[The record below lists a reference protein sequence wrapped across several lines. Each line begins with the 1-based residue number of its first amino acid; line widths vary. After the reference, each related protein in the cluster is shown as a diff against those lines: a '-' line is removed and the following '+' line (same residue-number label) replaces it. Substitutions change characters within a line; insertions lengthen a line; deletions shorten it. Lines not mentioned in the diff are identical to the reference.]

1 MRDSALFF
9 QKIASASGFA
19 VLELRRVV
27 ISLEGSLEA
36 AGVPQ
41 RIRRAQ
47 EKFNSW

>member
-1 MRDSALFF
+1 MDEWQVLLKLLLEF
-9 QKIASASGFA
+9 GFA

-41 RIRRAQ
+41 RIRRVQ